1 MTTFCPRYQV
11 EMSSGLQMKSKACRD
26 VIEGVGHILEKADIF
41 NRHSV
46 DYYLSGTGLAIDV
59 AYRGRGISSFE

>member
-1 MTTFCPRYQV
+1 
-11 EMSSGLQMKSKACRD
+11 MKSKACRD

-41 NRHSV
+41 NRHKV

-59 AYRGRGISSFE
+59 AYRGRGILSDWKTITGFLSVEC